1 MPARTIVLYVGNK
14 DLANR
19 VVDPASHSGT
29 IRASY
34 RSGYK
39 KFSTFVKL
47 KPTGELRVLLS
58 KHLPAADRAALLAGA
73 EAVTEQEE
81 ATAAEAAARVLPR
94 PAGNAGRTAAAAA
107 PAAAAAA
114 AGCGTPVEVVE
125 VPYRFFTPRECARLQ
140 GFPDSYVLSAADGSV
155 PETVQYT
162 AVGNAVAPPVIEA
175 IARALLKAIMGGAA
189 GAGGAGGLNE

>member
-1 MPARTIVLYVGNK
+1 LYVGNK

-140 GFPDSYVLSAADGSV
+140 GFPDSYVLSAEDGSV

-175 IARALLKAIMGGAA
+175 IARALLKAIMGGA
-189 GAGGAGGLNE
+189 GGGGVVA

>member
-1 MPARTIVLYVGNK
+1 M
-14 DLANR
+14 
-19 VVDPASHSGT
+19 VDPASHSGT

-107 PAAAAAA
+107 AP
-114 AGCGTPVEVVE
+114 AGCTPVEVE

-175 IARALLKAIMGGAA
+175 IARALLKAIMGGA
-189 GAGGAGGLNE
+189 GGGGVVA